1 MDKAKK
7 TKKKFDFTKYM
18 ALVALIILVIII
30 TVLNSQFI
38 APNNLLNLL
47 RQASVNALIAFG
59 MTFVILTSGI
69 DLSVGSI
76 LAFTGAISASLILG
90 GTPAW
95 LAALIG
101 LAIGALLG
109 ALNGVFIT
117 WGKVTPFIATLATMT
132 IWRGATYVFTGGN
145 PITGGKMNTSFFFQ
159 FVGQGYLFGIPFPVI
174 ITLIAFII
182 CYVLLHKTAFGRKT
196 FALGGN
202 EKAAFVAGVKT
213 KKLLIIIYTISGLFA
228 ALAGFILTSRLGSA
242 QPDAGMSYEMDAI
255 ASTVIGGASLM
266 GGKGRMAGTLVGAL
280 LIASLSNGMNL
291 LGINS
296 FYQQIVKGVVILIAV
311 MIDSQTQKN
320 RE

>member
-1 MDKAKK
+1 MDKGK

-18 ALVALIILVIII
+18 ALIALIILVIII
-30 TVLNSQFI
+30 TALNPQFI

-59 MTFVILTSGI
+59 MTFVILTAGI

-76 LAFTGAISASLILG
+76 LAFTGAIIASMILG

-95 LAALIG
+95 LAGLIG
-101 LAIGALLG
+101 LIIGALLG

-145 PITGGKMNTSFFFQ
+145 PITGGKMNTNFFFQ
-159 FVGQGYLFGIPFPVI
+159 FIGQGYLFGIPFPVF

-182 CYVLLHKTAFGRKT
+182 CYILLHKTAFGRKT

-213 KKLLIIIYTISGLFA
+213 KKTLIIIYTISGLLA

-242 QPDAGMSYEMDAI
+242 QPDAGTGYEMDAI

-266 GGKGRMAGTLVGAL
+266 GGKGRMSGTLVGAL

>member
-1 MDKAKK
+1 
-7 TKKKFDFTKYM
+7 
-18 ALVALIILVIII
+18 
-30 TVLNSQFI
+30 
-38 APNNLLNLL
+38 
-47 RQASVNALIAFG
+47 
-59 MTFVILTSGI
+59 MTFVILTAGI

-76 LAFTGAISASLILG
+76 LAFTGAIIAMMILN

-95 LAALIG
+95 LAGFIG
-101 LAIGALLG
+101 LMLG
-109 ALNGVFIT
+109 AVLGAINGLFIT
-117 WGKVTPFIATLATMT
+117 WGRVTPFIATLATMT

-145 PITGGKMNTSFFFQ
+145 PVTGGKTNTSFFFQ
-159 FVGQGYLFGIPFPVI
+159 FIGQGYLFGIPFPVI

-182 CYVLLHKTAFGRKT
+182 CYILLHKTAFGRKI

-213 KKLLIIIYTISGLFA
+213 KKLLIIIYTISGLLA

-266 GGKGRMAGTLVGAL
+266 GGKGRMSGTLVGAL

-311 MIDSQTQKN
+311 MIDSQTQRN

>member
-1 MDKAKK
+1 MDKGK

-18 ALVALIILVIII
+18 ALIALIILVIII
-30 TVLNSQFI
+30 TALNPQFI

-59 MTFVILTSGI
+59 MTFVILTAGI

-76 LAFTGAISASLILG
+76 LAFTGAIIASMILG

-95 LAALIG
+95 LAGLIG
-101 LAIGALLG
+101 LIIGALLG

-145 PITGGKMNTSFFFQ
+145 PITGGKMNTNFFFQ
-159 FVGQGYLFGIPFPVI
+159 FIGQGYLFGIPFPVI

-182 CYVLLHKTAFGRKT
+182 CYILLHKTAFGRKT

-213 KKLLIIIYTISGLFA
+213 KKTLIIIYTISGLLA

-242 QPDAGMSYEMDAI
+242 QPDAGTGYEMDAI

-266 GGKGRMAGTLVGAL
+266 GGKGRMSGTLVGAL

-311 MIDSQTQKN
+311 MIDSQTQKD

>member
-1 MDKAKK
+1 MDKGK

-18 ALVALIILVIII
+18 ALIAFIILVIII
-30 TVLNSQFI
+30 TALNPQFI

-59 MTFVILTSGI
+59 MTFVILTAGI

-76 LAFTGAISASLILG
+76 LAFTGAIIASMILG

-95 LAALIG
+95 LAGLIG
-101 LAIGALLG
+101 LIIGALLG

-145 PITGGKMNTSFFFQ
+145 PITGGKMNTNFFFQ
-159 FVGQGYLFGIPFPVI
+159 FIGQGYLFGIPFPVI

-182 CYVLLHKTAFGRKT
+182 CYILLHKTAFGRKT

-213 KKLLIIIYTISGLFA
+213 KKTLIIIYTISGLLA

-242 QPDAGMSYEMDAI
+242 QPDAGTGYEMDAI

-266 GGKGRMAGTLVGAL
+266 GGKGRMSGTLVGAL

>member
-1 MDKAKK
+1 MP
-7 TKKKFDFTKYM
+7 
-18 ALVALIILVIII
+18 
-30 TVLNSQFI
+30 
-38 APNNLLNLL
+38 PNNLLNLL

-59 MTFVILTSGI
+59 MTFVILTAGI

-76 LAFTGAISASLILG
+76 LAFTGAIIAMMILN

-95 LAALIG
+95 LAGFIG
-101 LAIGALLG
+101 LMLG
-109 ALNGVFIT
+109 AVLGAINGLFIT
-117 WGKVTPFIATLATMT
+117 WGRVTPFIATLATMT

-145 PITGGKMNTSFFFQ
+145 PVTGGKTNTSFFFQ
-159 FVGQGYLFGIPFPVI
+159 FIGQGYLFGIPFPVI

-182 CYVLLHKTAFGRKT
+182 CYILLHKTAFGRKI

-213 KKLLIIIYTISGLFA
+213 KKLLIIIYTISGLLA

-266 GGKGRMAGTLVGAL
+266 GGKGRMSGTLVGAL

-311 MIDSQTQKN
+311 MIDSQTQRN

>member
-1 MDKAKK
+1 MLAG
-7 TKKKFDFTKYM
+7 FIGLM
-18 ALVALIILVIII
+18 LGA
-30 TVLNSQFI
+30 VL
-38 APNNLLNLL
+38 
-47 RQASVNALIAFG
+47 
-59 MTFVILTSGI
+59 
-69 DLSVGSI
+69 
-76 LAFTGAISASLILG
+76 GAIN
-90 GTPAW
+90 
-95 LAALIG
+95 G
-101 LAIGALLG
+101 L
-109 ALNGVFIT
+109 FIT
-117 WGKVTPFIATLATMT
+117 WGRVTPFIATLATMT

-145 PITGGKMNTSFFFQ
+145 PVTGGKMNTSFFFQ
-159 FVGQGYLFGIPFPVI
+159 FIGQGYLFGIPFPVI

-182 CYVLLHKTAFGRKT
+182 CYILLHKTAFGRKI

-213 KKLLIIIYTISGLFA
+213 KKLLIIIYTISGLLA

-266 GGKGRMAGTLVGAL
+266 GGKGRMSGTLVGAL

-311 MIDSQTQKN
+311 MIDSQTQRN

>member
-1 MDKAKK
+1 MDKAKT

-30 TVLNSQFI
+30 TVLNPQFI

-101 LAIGALLG
+101 LAVGALLG

-228 ALAGFILTSRLGSA
+228 ALAGFIDRKS
-242 QPDAGMSYEMDAI
+242 
-255 ASTVIGGASLM
+255 
-266 GGKGRMAGTLVGAL
+266 
-280 LIASLSNGMNL
+280 
-291 LGINS
+291 
-296 FYQQIVKGVVILIAV
+296 VV
-311 MIDSQTQKN
+311 
-320 RE
+320 